1 VHFFL
6 GTLMYSK
13 KIYSSI
19 GLVIHGIG
27 RRQSAWIMQNKK
39 YYDCCLGILISIYIS
54 VWVSV
59 VP

>member
-1 VHFFL
+1 
-6 GTLMYSK
+6 MYSK